1 MRCFTE
7 VQKLCKLGF
16 FLFIIVSQCSSLCRS
31 EYEYYMQVVL
41 TIMVTLGAPI
51 FGIPALVLAI
61 KAVRY
66 HKCHQWTRAST
77 FARYSLMLCTAGL
90 VVCILVII
98 VYMYVVHLSPANK
111 LAANFKQQ
119 LEDGAKFGQL
129 LVNNEAGI
137 KLDRNVKAN
146 AAHFE
151 TVIEFMDKK

>member
-1 MRCFTE
+1 
-7 VQKLCKLGF
+7 
-16 FLFIIVSQCSSLCRS
+16 
-31 EYEYYMQVVL
+31 
-41 TIMVTLGAPI
+41 
-51 FGIPALVLAI
+51 
-61 KAVRY
+61 
-66 HKCHQWTRAST
+66 
-77 FARYSLMLCTAGL
+77 MLCTVGL

-151 TVIEFMDKK
+151 TVLEFMDKK

>member
-1 MRCFTE
+1 MQTW
-7 VQKLCKLGF
+7 F

-61 KAVRY
+61 RAVRY
-66 HKCHQWTRAST
+66 HKCHQWTRAAT

-111 LAANFKQQ
+111 LAANLKQQ
-119 LEDGAKFGQL
+119 LEDAAKFGQL

-151 TVIEFMDKK
+151 TVLEFMDKK